1 MSDDHRLSIMCFY
14 VPCIRFYG
22 VKLAVLTIILSWDIE
37 IHSFKLSWYFF
48 LTRNE
53 SYTCNSVSF
62 SYSLT
67 KWLYWAKYN
76 RNSSDARVNCRFHTL
91 YSLSFCYR
99 RVLSHRLVFSISFD
113 RNLFFFSS
121 AFFKEKKYC
130 SFESLKKNEWI
141 KVLNFF
147 PLTFFLDCFGWRW
160 WGL

>member
-113 RNLFFFSS
+113 RNLFFSS

-130 SFESLKKNEWI
+130 SFESLKKKWVN
-141 KVLNFF
+141 
-147 PLTFFLDCFGWRW
+147 
-160 WGL
+160 